1 MMRYRIFISL
11 LMIVFECGLVS
22 AQESVLGLLKNN
34 LRQGNYY
41 YRQGEYEKALKYFSL
56 VSQNKI
62 DKHTQLNI
70 ARCFYFNKNYRKAQA
85 TYAKLSAVNT
95 LPMPD
100 LGYYA
105 ELNTSLGNYSAATE
119 CYNSMLSL
127 KPGDPVILQ
136 RIWQLNNVHLFYEDS
151 LHYLVRELSVNS
163 DRSDFSPV
171 PYGNGIVFLSDRKE
185 IDFKN
190 PDNEV
195 DQNKFNLYY
204 SEIDG
209 DTLLAGLKARFRNPV
224 NFGKAFHT
232 TTSFGSVAF
241 YAGDTKCIFAALG
254 KEAAASGVR
263 KMQLFFSEFKNGKWS
278 TPRAFEHNNKEDNLT
293 DPSISPDGTTLYF
306 ASDRPGGLGGFDIY
320 KCEWKA
326 PTWSKPENLGDHIN
340 TAYTESFPF
349 LYYNTL
355 YFCSDG
361 HPGLGG
367 LDIFSAIISK
377 NNDHDI
383 KNLGYPLNSGSD
395 DFGFVLRT
403 GSHGYLA
410 SNRKYGGFDDNLYE
424 FEMDFRTY
432 PFDISGIIKL
442 RDNNNIDTLHLGLM
456 TDTKIELVDYDR
468 NQVIERTQTDGEG
481 KFSVSIPWFSRYVL
495 RLSGHDNEEYIVSLE
510 INRESSENS
519 TYEIAVVKQSFT
531 GPQKTN

>member
-11 LMIVFECGLVS
+11 LMIVFAHGLVS

-34 LRQGNYY
+34 LQQGNYY

-56 VSQNKI
+56 ISQSKI
-62 DKHTQLNI
+62 DKDTQLKI
-70 ARCFYFNKNYRKAQA
+70 ARCSYFNKNYTKAQA
-85 TYAKLSAVNT
+85 IYAKLNAVSP
-95 LPMPD
+95 LLMPD
-100 LGYYA
+100 LRYYA

-119 CYNSMLSL
+119 CYYGILSL
-127 KPGDPVILQ
+127 NPGDPAILQ

-151 LHYLVRELSVNS
+151 LHYMVRELTVNS
-163 DRSDFSPV
+163 EHGDLSPV
-171 PYGNGIVFLSDRKE
+171 PYDNGIVFLSDRKQ

-195 DQNKFNLYY
+195 DGNKFNLYY
-204 SEIDG
+204 TEIDG
-209 DTLLAGLKARFRNPV
+209 DTLLAGLKTRFRNPI
-224 NFGKAFHT
+224 NFGKALHMT
-232 TTSFGSVAF
+232 TGFGSVSF
-241 YAGDTKCIFAALG
+241 YAADTKCIFAALG
-254 KEAAASGVR
+254 SEVAKSGVR

-278 TPRAFEHNNKEDNLT
+278 TPQAFEYNNKEENLT

-306 ASDRPGGLGGFDIY
+306 SSDRPGGLGGFDIY
-320 KCEWKA
+320 KCELKGAVW
-326 PTWSKPENLGDHIN
+326 TKPENLGDHIN
-340 TAYTESFPF
+340 SAYTESFPF

-377 NNDHDI
+377 NSDHGI

-403 GSHGYLA
+403 GSQGYFA
-410 SNRKYGGFDDNLYE
+410 SNRKNGGFDDDLYE

-442 RDNNNIDTLHLGLM
+442 RYNNNIDTLHRSLM

-468 NQVIERTQTDGEG
+468 NQIIERTQTNGEG
-481 KFSVSIPWFSRYVL
+481 KFSVSIPWFSKYVL
-495 RLSGHDNEEYIVSLE
+495 RLSDHDNQEYIVSLE
-510 INRESSENS
+510 INKESSENS
-519 TYEIAVVKQSFT
+519 SYEIVVVKQSFT
-531 GPQKTN
+531 GPQKTD